1 MWKAFEEMEYL
12 GWIGSERPK
21 MISVQAAGC
30 APIVKAWEEHKPVSE
45 MWQGAQ
51 TIGAGLRVPQA
62 YADYVILDILKK
74 SNGAAVSVTD
84 DEMMDAVFEWA
95 ANEGVFAAPEGGAC
109 LFAYRKLRASGFL
122 KESDTTVL
130 FNTGSGYK
138 YVDVIA
144 EYMGRKKTSA
154 SANGGMAKPK
164 GRQVGGI
171 ITPF

>member
-12 GWIGSERPK
+12 GWIGKERPK

-30 APIVKAWEEHKPVSE
+30 APISKAWEEGKPVSE

-51 TIGAGLRVPQA
+51 TIAAGLRVPKA

-74 SNGAAVSVTD
+74 SGGTAVTVND

-95 ANEGVFAAPEGGAC
+95 AEEGVFAAPEGASS

-122 KESDTTVL
+122 KATDTVVL

-138 YVDVIA
+138 YIDVIA
-144 EYMGRKKTSA
+144 EYMGKKAPAANSGMTRPTSH
-154 SANGGMAKPK
+154 
-164 GRQVGGI
+164 QVGGI
-171 ITPF
+171 ITPV